1 MQKRH
6 INPQKKMDLVI
17 RAARK
22 LFVEK
27 GYRGVAIPEIVKE
40 SGVSVGAIYLH
51 FGNKEKLAETVYTK
65 TLQQFMDLF
74 SEQVLSKE
82 SVQAKLRAFSE
93 LVFEI
98 TEEDSEMMEYMLS
111 IRKEI
116 RSKLL
121 SPLCSSD
128 AFLAVQKII
137 ADGIVAG
144 EIKPGGNLVAAI
156 SYTGVILRGVELR
169 LQGVIK
175 QPLQEIADELI
186 ENAWSGIAVDNS
198 PIE

>member
-1 MQKRH
+1 MQKRS
-6 INPQKKMDLVI
+6 INPQKKMDQVI

-51 FGNKEKLAETVYTK
+51 FGNKEKLAEAVYQK

-74 SEQVLSKE
+74 TEHLSGKE
-82 SVQAKLRAFSE
+82 SIQDKLRAFSE

-128 AFLAVQKII
+128 AFKEVQNII

-144 EIKPGGNLVAAI
+144 EVKPGVHLIAAI

-169 LQGVIK
+169 LQGVLK
-175 QPLQEIADELI
+175 QPLQEISDELI
-186 ENAWSGIAVDNS
+186 ANAWSSIAV
-198 PIE
+198 E

>member
-1 MQKRH
+1 MQKRS
-6 INPQKKMDLVI
+6 INPQKKIDQVI

-51 FGNKEKLAETVYTK
+51 FGNKEKLAETVYQV

-74 SEQVLSKE
+74 SERLAGKKKIQD
-82 SVQAKLRAFSE
+82 KLRAFSE

-111 IRKEI
+111 VRKEI
-116 RSKLL
+116 RSNLL
-121 SPLCSSD
+121 LPLCSSD
-128 AFLAVQKII
+128 AFKEVQMII
-137 ADGIVAG
+137 DNGIVSG
-144 EIKPGGNLVAAI
+144 EIKSGSDLIAAI
-156 SYTGVILRGVELR
+156 SYTGVIIRAVELR
-169 LQGVIK
+169 LQGVLK
-175 QPLQEIADELI
+175 QPLQEISDELI
-186 ENAWSGIAVDNS
+186 ANAWSGIVA
-198 PIE
+198 E